1 MIGRPISTSRNSP
14 ERRKRSAVLLLS
26 VMLGFAALLLAAAWF
41 AVTQPVMFRAS
52 SGDNRPQV
60 DAARLEAHVRML
72 SETFH
77 PRDERHPE
85 NLARVA
91 AYLRKEF
98 ELANAVAVS
107 EQPFESRGRT
117 YRNVIAS
124 FGPRTNGL
132 IVVGAHYDTA
142 GALPGA
148 DDNAS
153 GVAGLI
159 ELAYLLGRTQPAAR
173 VELVAFALEEPPYFR
188 SPLMGSAV
196 HAASLKA
203 QNFTVRA
210 MLSLEMIGYFSDQPD
225 SQQYPVSALKAIYPS
240 QGNFIAIVGKIDQGR
255 IVRHVKR
262 AMTEASPLPVYSINA
277 PRSIPGVD
285 FSDHLNYW
293 NEGYN
298 ALMITDT
305 AFYRNPHY
313 HTSTDTPDILDYRR
327 MAMVVQGVHA
337 AVLSLTR

>member
-1 MIGRPISTSRNSP
+1 M
-14 ERRKRSAVLLLS
+14 LLLL
-26 VMLGFAALLLAAAWF
+26 VMLGFAGLLAGAWF
-41 AVTQPVMFRAS
+41 AVTQPVMFPGS
-52 SGDNRPQV
+52 PGDNSSRPPV
-60 DAARLEAHVRML
+60 DVARLEAHVRML
-72 SETFH
+72 SETFA
-77 PRDERHPE
+77 PRDEGHPE
-85 NLARVA
+85 NLGRVA

-98 ELANAVAVS
+98 ERANAVVS
-107 EQPFESRGRT
+107 EQPFTSRGQT

-124 FGPRTNGL
+124 FGPRTNEM

-159 ELAYLLGRTQPAAR
+159 ELAYLLGRTPPAAR
-173 VELVAFALEEPPYFR
+173 IELVAFALEEPPYFR

-196 HAASLKA
+196 HAASLKSGGFA
-203 QNFTVRA
+203 VRA

-225 SQQYPVSALKAIYPS
+225 SQQYPVSVLKAFYPS
-240 QGNFIAIVGKIDQGR
+240 RGNFIAVIGKIDQGHL
-255 IVRHVKR
+255 VRRVKK
-262 AMTEASPLPVYSINA
+262 AMMAASPLAVSSINA

-293 NEGYN
+293 NEGYD

-313 HTSTDTPDILDYRR
+313 HTSADTHDTLDYQR
-327 MAMVVQGVHA
+327 MAMVVQGVYA
-337 AVLSLTR
+337 AVLSLTN

>member
-1 MIGRPISTSRNSP
+1 MHGSPISTPRNNP
-14 ERRKRSAVLLLS
+14 ERRKRSAVLWLL
-26 VMLGFAALLLAAAWF
+26 VMLGFAGLLLTAVWF
-41 AVTQPVMFRAS
+41 AVTQPLMFRGSA
-52 SGDNRPQV
+52 GDNSPPV

-72 SETFH
+72 SETLA
-77 PRDERHPE
+77 PRDEGHPE
-85 NLARVA
+85 NLERVA
-91 AYLRKEF
+91 AYLRQEF
-98 ELANAVAVS
+98 ERAKAAVVS
-107 EQPFESRGRT
+107 EQPFEARGQT

-124 FGPRTNGL
+124 FGPRTNEM

-159 ELAYLLGRTQPAAR
+159 ELAYLLGRTPPASR

-196 HAASLKA
+196 HAASLRSQGFA
-203 QNFTVRA
+203 VRA

-225 SQQYPVSALKAIYPS
+225 SQQYPVSFLKALYPA
-240 QGNFIAIVGKIDQGR
+240 QGNFIVIVGKMDQGR
-255 IVRHVKR
+255 TVRRVKK
-262 AMTEASPLPVYSINA
+262 AMMEASPLPVYSINA

-293 NEGYN
+293 NEGYD

-313 HTSTDTPDILDYRR
+313 HTSADTPDTLDYER
-327 MAMVVQGVHA
+327 MASVVRGVYA
-337 AVLSLTR
+337 AVLSLTK

>member
-1 MIGRPISTSRNSP
+1 
-14 ERRKRSAVLLLS
+14 VLLLL
-26 VMLGFAALLLAAAWF
+26 VILGFTSLLLAAVWF
-41 AVTQPVMFRAS
+41 AVTQPVMFRRPA
-52 SGDNRPQV
+52 GDHRPPV

-72 SETFH
+72 SETFA
-77 PRDERHPE
+77 PRDEGHPE
-85 NLARVA
+85 NLDRVA

-98 ELANAVAVS
+98 ERANAAAVS
-107 EQPFESRGRT
+107 EQPYESRGQT

-124 FGPRTNGL
+124 FGPRTKDL

-159 ELAYLLGRTQPAAR
+159 ELAYLLGKTPPSAR

-203 QNFTVRA
+203 RGFAVRA

-225 SQQYPVSALKAIYPS
+225 SQQYPVSVLKAVYPS
-240 QGNFIAIVGKIDQGR
+240 RGNFIAVVGKIDQGR
-255 IVRHVKR
+255 VVRRVKQ
-262 AMTEASPLPVYSINA
+262 AMMEASPLPVYSITA

-293 NEGYN
+293 NEGYD

-313 HTSTDTPDILDYRR
+313 HTSTDTPDTLDYRR
-327 MAMVVQGVHA
+327 MASVVQGVHA
-337 AVLSLTR
+337 AVLSLTK

>member
-1 MIGRPISTSRNSP
+1 MIGSPISTSRNNP
-14 ERRKRSAVLLLS
+14 ERHKRFAVLLLL
-26 VMLGFAALLLAAAWF
+26 VMLGFAGLLLAAAWF
-41 AVTQPVMFRAS
+41 AVTQPVVFRGS
-52 SGDNRPQV
+52 TGDNRPPV
-60 DAARLEAHVRML
+60 DVARLEAHVRML

-77 PRDERHPE
+77 PRDEGHSE
-85 NLARVA
+85 NLDRVA

-98 ELANAVAVS
+98 ERANAVAVS
-107 EQPFESRGRT
+107 EQPFESRGQT

-124 FGPRTNGL
+124 FGPRTNEM

-159 ELAYLLGRTQPAAR
+159 ELAYLLGRTPPATR

-188 SPLMGSAV
+188 SPSMGSAV
-196 HAASLKA
+196 HAASLRSQGFA
-203 QNFTVRA
+203 VRA
-210 MLSLEMIGYFSDQPD
+210 MFSLEMIGYFSDRPG
-225 SQQYPVSALKAIYPS
+225 SQQHPVSVLKAFYPS
-240 QGNFIAIVGKIDQGR
+240 QGNFIAVVGKIDQGR
-255 IVRHVKR
+255 LVRRVKK
-262 AMTEASPLPVYSINA
+262 AMMEASPLAVYSINA

-293 NEGYN
+293 NEGYD

-313 HTSTDTPDILDYRR
+313 HTSTDTADTLDYER
-327 MAMVVQGVHA
+327 MAMVVQGVYA
-337 AVLSLTR
+337 AVLSLTK

>member
-1 MIGRPISTSRNSP
+1 
-14 ERRKRSAVLLLS
+14 
-26 VMLGFAALLLAAAWF
+26 MLGFAGLLAAVWF
-41 AVTQPVMFRAS
+41 VVTQPVMFRGPA
-52 SGDNRPQV
+52 GDHRPPV
-60 DAARLEAHVRML
+60 DVARLEAHVRLL
-72 SETFH
+72 SETFA
-77 PRDERHPE
+77 PRDYSHPE
-85 NLARVA
+85 NLDRVA

-98 ELANAVAVS
+98 ERANAAAVS
-107 EQPFESRGRT
+107 EQPFESRGQT

-124 FGPRTNGL
+124 FGPRTSEL

-159 ELAYLLGRTQPAAR
+159 ELAYLLGRTPPAAR

-196 HAASLKA
+196 HAASLKSQGFA
-203 QNFTVRA
+203 VRA

-225 SQQYPVSALKAIYPS
+225 SQQYPVSVLKAFYPTR
-240 QGNFIAIVGKIDQGR
+240 GNFIAVVGKIDQGR
-255 IVRHVKR
+255 VVRRVKR
-262 AMTEASPLPVYSINA
+262 AMMEASPLPVYSINA

-293 NEGYN
+293 NEGYD

-313 HTSTDTPDILDYRR
+313 HTSADTPDMLDYSR
-327 MAMVVQGVHA
+327 MAMVVQGVYA
-337 AVLSLTR
+337 AVLSLTN

>member
-1 MIGRPISTSRNSP
+1 MIGNPIPTTRNNP
-14 ERRKRSAVLLLS
+14 ERRKRSVVLLLL
-26 VMLGFAALLLAAAWF
+26 VMLGFAGLLAAAWF
-41 AVTQPVMFRAS
+41 AVTQPIMFRDSAV
-52 SGDNRPQV
+52 DHRPPV
-60 DAARLEAHVRML
+60 DVARLEAHVRLL
-72 SETFH
+72 SETFA
-77 PRDERHPE
+77 PRDYNHPE
-85 NLARVA
+85 NLDRVA

-98 ELANAVAVS
+98 ERANAAVVS
-107 EQPFESRGRT
+107 EQPFESRGQT

-124 FGPRTNGL
+124 FGPRTNEL

-159 ELAYLLGRTQPAAR
+159 ELAYLFGRTPPAVR

-196 HAASLKA
+196 HAASLKSQGFA
-203 QNFTVRA
+203 VRA

-225 SQQYPVSALKAIYPS
+225 SQQYPLSVLKAFYPT
-240 QGNFIAIVGKIDQGR
+240 QGNFIAVVGKIDQGR
-255 IVRHVKR
+255 VVRRVKG
-262 AMTEASPLPVYSINA
+262 AMMEASPLPVYSINA

-293 NEGYN
+293 NEGYD

-327 MAMVVQGVHA
+327 MAIVVQGVYA
-337 AVLSLTR
+337 AVLSLTN

>member
-1 MIGRPISTSRNSP
+1 M
-14 ERRKRSAVLLLS
+14 LLLL
-26 VMLGFAALLLAAAWF
+26 VILGCAGLLLAGAWF
-41 AVTQPVMFRAS
+41 AVTQPIMFRGAA
-52 SGDNRPQV
+52 GANRPPV
-60 DAARLEAHVRML
+60 DVARLEAHVRML
-72 SETFH
+72 SETFA

-85 NLARVA
+85 NLDRVA
-91 AYLRKEF
+91 AYLRQEF
-98 ELANAVAVS
+98 ERANAAVVS
-107 EQPFESRGRT
+107 EQPFESRGQT

-124 FGPRTNGL
+124 FGPRTNEM

-159 ELAYLLGRTQPAAR
+159 ELAYLLGRTPPAAR

-188 SPLMGSAV
+188 SPSMGSAV
-196 HAASLKA
+196 HAASLKSQGFA
-203 QNFTVRA
+203 VRA

-225 SQQYPVSALKAIYPS
+225 SQQYPVSVLKAFYPTR
-240 QGNFIAIVGKIDQGR
+240 GNFIAVVGKIDQGR
-255 IVRHVKR
+255 VVRRVKQ
-262 AMTEASPLPVYSINA
+262 AMLEASPLPVYSINA

-293 NEGYN
+293 DEGYA

-305 AFYRNPHY
+305 AFYRNRHY
-313 HTSTDTPDILDYRR
+313 HTSADTPDILDYRR
-327 MAMVVQGVHA
+327 MAMVVQGVYA
-337 AVLSLTR
+337 AVLSLAK

>member
-1 MIGRPISTSRNSP
+1 MIGSPISTPRNNP
-14 ERRKRSAVLLLS
+14 ERRKRFAVLLLL
-26 VMLGFAALLLAAAWF
+26 VMLGLVGLLLAAAWF
-41 AVTQPVMFRAS
+41 AVTQPVMFRGAA
-52 SGDNRPQV
+52 GDNRPPV

-72 SETFH
+72 SETFT
-77 PRDERHPE
+77 PRDAGHPE
-85 NLARVA
+85 NLDRVA

-98 ELANAVAVS
+98 ELANAVAVT

-124 FGPRTNGL
+124 FGSRTNEL

-159 ELAYLLGRTQPAAR
+159 ELAHLLGRTTPAAR

-188 SPLMGSAV
+188 SPSMGSAI

-203 QNFTVRA
+203 QGFAVRA
-210 MLSLEMIGYFSDQPD
+210 MMSLEMIGYFSDQPD
-225 SQQYPVSALKAIYPS
+225 SQRYPVSALKAFYPS
-240 QGNFIAIVGKIDQGR
+240 RGNFIAVVGKIDQGR
-255 IVRHVKR
+255 MVRRVKK
-262 AMTEASPLPVYSINA
+262 AMMEASPLPVYSINA

-305 AFYRNPHY
+305 AFYRNRHY
-313 HTSTDTPDILDYRR
+313 HTSADTPDTLDYER
-327 MAMVVQGVHA
+327 MASVVQGVYA
-337 AVLSLTR
+337 AVLSLAK

>member
-1 MIGRPISTSRNSP
+1 MIGTPILTPRNNP
-14 ERRKRSAVLLLS
+14 ERRKRLAVLLLL
-26 VMLGFAALLLAAAWF
+26 VTLVLMGLLVAAWF
-41 AVTQPVMFRAS
+41 AITQPLMSGGAAS
-52 SGDNRPQV
+52 DSKPLV

-72 SETFH
+72 SETLT
-77 PRDERHPE
+77 PRDEGHPE
-85 NLARVA
+85 NLDRAA
-91 AYLRKEF
+91 AYLRQEF
-98 ELANAVAVS
+98 ERAKAAVVS
-107 EQPFESRGRT
+107 EQPFEAGGQT

-124 FGPRTNGL
+124 FGPRTNEL

-159 ELAYLLGRTQPAAR
+159 ELAYLLGRTPPTAR

-196 HAASLKA
+196 HAASLRSQGFA
-203 QNFTVRA
+203 VRA

-225 SQQYPVSALKAIYPS
+225 SQQYPFSLLKAFYPS
-240 QGNFIAIVGKIDQGR
+240 RGDFIAIVGKLDQGGT
-255 IVRHVKR
+255 VRRVKK
-262 AMTEASPLPVYSINA
+262 AMTEASPLQVYSINA
-277 PRSIPGVD
+277 PRLIPGVD

-293 NEGYN
+293 NEGYD

-313 HTSTDTPDILDYRR
+313 HTSADTPETLDYER
-327 MAMVVQGVHA
+327 MASVVQGVYA
-337 AVLSLTR
+337 AVLSLAN

>member
-1 MIGRPISTSRNSP
+1 
-14 ERRKRSAVLLLS
+14 VLLLLL
-26 VMLGFAALLLAAAWF
+26 VTLVFTGLLLAAAWF
-41 AVTQPVMFRAS
+41 AVTQPLMFGGAAS
-52 SGDNRPQV
+52 TGSPPV

-72 SETFH
+72 SETLA
-77 PRDERHPE
+77 PRDAGHPE
-85 NLARVA
+85 NLERAA
-91 AYLRKEF
+91 AYLRQEF
-98 ELANAVAVS
+98 ERAQAAVVS
-107 EQPFESRGRT
+107 VQPFEAHGRT

-124 FGPRTNGL
+124 FGPRTNEL
-132 IVVGAHYDTA
+132 VVVGAHYDTA

-159 ELAYLLGRTQPAAR
+159 ELAYLLGRTPPTAR

-188 SPLMGSAV
+188 SPFMGSAV
-196 HAASLKA
+196 HAASLRSQGFA
-203 QNFTVRA
+203 VRA

-225 SQQYPVSALKAIYPS
+225 SQQYPVSFLKAFYPA
-240 QGNFIAIVGKIDQGR
+240 QANFIAVVGKMDQWR
-255 IVRHVKR
+255 TVRRVKK
-262 AMTEASPLPVYSINA
+262 AMTEASQLPVYSINA

-293 NEGYN
+293 NEGYD

-313 HTSTDTPDILDYRR
+313 HTSTDTPETLDYRR
-327 MAMVVQGVHA
+327 MASVVQGVYA
-337 AVLSLTR
+337 AVLSLTN

>member
-1 MIGRPISTSRNSP
+1 VG
-14 ERRKRSAVLLLS
+14 
-26 VMLGFAALLLAAAWF
+26 LLLAAAWF
-41 AVTQPVMFRAS
+41 AVTQPVMFGGAAGGNS
-52 SGDNRPQV
+52 PPV
-60 DAARLEAHVRML
+60 DVARLEAHVRML
-72 SETFH
+72 SETLA
-77 PRDERHPE
+77 PRDEGHPE
-85 NLARVA
+85 NLDRAA

-98 ELANAVAVS
+98 ERANAVAVS
-107 EQPFESRGRT
+107 EQPFGVRGET

-124 FGPRTNGL
+124 FGPRTKEL

-159 ELAYLLGRTQPAAR
+159 ELAYLFGRTPPAAR

-188 SPLMGSAV
+188 SPSMGSAV
-196 HAASLKA
+196 HAASLRA
-203 QNFTVRA
+203 QGFAVRA
-210 MLSLEMIGYFSDQPD
+210 MMSLEMIGYFNDQPD
-225 SQQYPVSALKAIYPS
+225 SQQYPVSALKAFYPS
-240 QGNFIAIVGKIDQGR
+240 QGNFIVVVGKMDQGR
-255 IVRHVKR
+255 IVRRVKK
-262 AMTEASPLPVYSINA
+262 AMSEASPLPVYSINA

-293 NEGYN
+293 NEGYD

-313 HTSTDTPDILDYRR
+313 HTSADTPDTLDYPR
-327 MAMVVQGVHA
+327 MAMVVQGVYA
-337 AVLSLTR
+337 AVLSLAN